1 MAKRNGSILDDL
13 ALFPW
18 WVNAV
23 LAVIVYLSL
32 EYWIP
37 TIKFQNTFY
46 AGTAKAAHVLAPFL
60 AGIILAPAAVS
71 AFNSWRKGQLL
82 EKQKGV
88 GSIKSISWREF
99 EELVGEAYRRKGYRV
114 TKTGGGGADGG
125 VDLILKKNGEHLLVQ
140 CKNWRVDKVG
150 VKVVR
155 ELYGVVASED
165 ATGGVVICS
174 GAFTQEALDFARGK
188 PMELIEGAALA
199 RMIEEVKK
207 KPSSVNLN
215 PILAGSRLSDNICPL
230 CGGEMVLKTARRG
243 PRAGEDFWSCSSYPK
258 CRGKKP
264 HYV

>member
-1 MAKRNGSILDDL
+1 MAKRNGSILNDL
-13 ALFPW
+13 SLLSWRVSITFA
-18 WVNAV
+18 
-23 LAVIVYLSL
+23 AVIYLSL
-32 EYWIP
+32 RYLVPLINFKNWMFKGI
-37 TIKFQNTFY
+37 
-46 AGTAKAAHVLAPFL
+46 ATAAPSLAPF
-60 AGIILAPAAVS
+60 AGILLLPAAIS

-114 TKTGGGGADGG
+114 TETGRGGADGG
-125 VDLILKKNGEHLLVQ
+125 VDLALRKNGEHLLVQ
-140 CKNWRVDKVG
+140 CKNWRMDKVG

-155 ELYGVVASED
+155 ELYGVVAAEG

-174 GAFTQEALDFARGK
+174 GAFTREALDFARGK
-188 PMELIEGAALA
+188 PMELIEGTTLA

-207 KPSSVNLN
+207 KPSSVNLS
-215 PILAGSRLSDNICPL
+215 PILAGARLSDNICPL

-243 PRAGEDFWSCSSYPK
+243 PKAGGDFWSCSSYPK